1 MTAMPEDEDR
11 VGQAVALAQEVG
23 EDLDSVLL
31 THYPDAE
38 TLDTLRPGAP
48 DLATVNAATRAAA
61 QALAAQ
67 GVEIF
72 VQVADRAA
80 FRRWMQGREDTPA
93 VRRAWIDRGRLLRGT
108 PAFRALG
115 LEPPAPPRPQV
126 FGKAPGQA
134 ADRLVAAFIGEDG
147 AAFDDLTQALL
158 AAGRQDVL
166 DLSLRKIAARHGDDA
181 AEDLEGALLAAA
193 EAAPLGPSGWAQ
205 VVALPV
211 ALPAARPPDAGAMG
225 ESLVAAGL
233 VPESLEVRFLP
244 GWRSPDAV
252 ADLPPLAV
260 RRILLD
266 LLAGAEPTDLPPGDT
281 DDLARRGFGVLV
293 GLQVDWSLP
302 VWEEIAE
309 TGDLPPE
316 PDEDAGETPEEAR
329 RAEMFDRWRGA
340 TFEACEGCVPLAIVP
355 LSEVDAEIA
364 DFIDEAAG
372 GVEGGAG
379 SLAEIRDFVSMAR
392 EEARGEEVVCR
403 PEVLGDALE
412 LSIYTTGGRFL
423 DSMTVAADRLPA
435 PAEQMPRLLES
446 FVRVVRDTPGS

>member
-1 MTAMPEDEDR
+1 MPRTEDEDW
-11 VGQAVALAQEVG
+11 VGQALALAQDLGG
-23 EDLDSVLL
+23 ELDSILL

-48 DLATVNAATRAAA
+48 PLAAVTAATRAVA
-61 QALAAQ
+61 QALAAE

-72 VQVADRAA
+72 VQIADRAA
-80 FRRWMQGREDTPA
+80 FRRWMQGREDTA
-93 VRRAWIDRGRLLRGT
+93 EIRHGWIDRGRLLRGA

-115 LEPPAPPRPQV
+115 LDAPPAPKPQP
-126 FGKAPGQA
+126 FAKAPGPI
-134 ADRLVAAFIGEDG
+134 ADRLLTAFMAEDG
-147 AAFDDLTQALL
+147 RGFDDLAQALL

-166 DLSLRKIAARHGDDA
+166 DLALRKIAARHGDEA

-193 EAAPLGPSGWAQ
+193 EAANLGPSGWAQ
-205 VVALPV
+205 VIALPV
-211 ALPAARPPDAGAMG
+211 ALPVTRPPDAAAMG

-233 VPESLEVRFLP
+233 LPDSLEVRFLP

-252 ADLPPLAV
+252 AALSPLAV

-281 DDLARRGFGVLV
+281 DELAQRGFGVLV
-293 GLQVDWSLP
+293 GLQLDWSLP
-302 VWEEIAE
+302 VWDAIVAA
-309 TGDLPPE
+309 GDLPPE
-316 PDEDAGETPEEAR
+316 PDEDDAETPEEAR

-355 LSEVDAEIA
+355 LSEVDAEIS
-364 DFIDEAAG
+364 DFIEEAG
-372 GVEGGAG
+372 GEAGG
-379 SLAEIRDFVSMAR
+379 LAEIRDFVAMAR
-392 EEARGEEVVCR
+392 DEARGEEVVCR

-412 LSIYTTGGRFL
+412 LSLYTVGGRFL
-423 DSMTVAADRLPA
+423 DSLTLAADRLPA
-435 PAEQMPRLLES
+435 RAEEMPRLIEG